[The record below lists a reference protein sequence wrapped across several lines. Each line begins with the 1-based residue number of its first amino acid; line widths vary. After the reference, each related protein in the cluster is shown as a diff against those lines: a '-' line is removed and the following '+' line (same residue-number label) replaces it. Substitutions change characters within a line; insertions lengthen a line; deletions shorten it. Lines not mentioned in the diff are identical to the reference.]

1 MRLRAATLLAAG
13 ALFATAGLGR
23 CEVLTASDAVR
34 ETLAR
39 DPKIALALAQAAER
53 EGQFFESRGLFD
65 PAFFFDSQLDF
76 RRQELA
82 GEVLKEES
90 KRRIQLE
97 LVDRFFT
104 NAAEDIDRFLADG
117 DIDESSL
124 LFGDTSQRTAD
135 GCGPTQTKVEIDLG
149 ADIEGNE
156 QGTIFLCLNAAEN
169 FGSVQSIAVSFG
181 EYIDENGTNHGPI
194 SLESLSTLRIFLRL
208 SQIAP
213 ELQEFQQELI
223 KLLND
228 QGRIALRIVRQVAEA
243 ARFARARLGRLPDE
257 QESIDF
263 QTSFGTRHRFRNGI
277 GLTPTLEL
285 RATEENFSGKLRIV
299 QFGDSTTSNLFTA
312 TARLAFD
319 FPLGKNRGRAA
330 VQAGERAAEANVRA
344 ARALAVQ
351 TASDQALET
360 LRAYWQLAAAQESE
374 KELERSL
381 AIRRQIDRA
390 VGDLIE
396 GHEMPAVERKRSSA
410 QVAQVQAQLAQARQQ
425 VATARLELARAI
437 GLAGETPQVADLSA
451 EPLAPYVELPA
462 LDGAAA
468 ASAVEKAMARR
479 ADLAANDSFV
489 EANRLLQ
496 EAARRNLRPDVT
508 LALNV
513 SFSGLEE
520 SFEDRF
526 YDAEGFWKAAS
537 GKTVGPSYGIAL
549 RFALPFGNNEAR
561 GRLLQAESN
570 LDSAEIERVDLARTI
585 GIKVHQAV
593 AALDRARREL
603 EQRASNLE
611 NQRKALESSLEL
623 LKAGDITV
631 IDTLTTEDQLTQS
644 TLAWIEAARAYAELQ
659 TQIRY
664 ETNTL
669 LGEPSFDA
677 NPRAL
682 ELRPFDEPVL

>member
-1 MRLRAATLLAAG
+1 VRIRAATLLAAG
-13 ALFATAGLGR
+13 VLLATAGVGR
-23 CEVLTASDAVR
+23 GEVLTAADAVR

-39 DPKIALALAQAAER
+39 DPKIALALAQVAER
-53 EGQFFESRGLFD
+53 EGQFFETGGLFD
-65 PAFFFDSQLDF
+65 PAFFLDSQIDY
-76 RRQELA
+76 RRQPLA
-82 GEVLKEES
+82 GEVLKEER

-97 LVDRFFT
+97 LVDRFFS
-104 NAAEDIDRFLADG
+104 NAARSINDFLPDG
-117 DIDESSL
+117 DIDETSL
-124 LFGDTSQRTAD
+124 LFLETSQRFVSQ
-135 GCGPTQTKVEIDLG
+135 CSPTQTQVVINLG
-149 ADIEGNE
+149 NDIEGND
-156 QGTIFLCLNAAEN
+156 QGTIFLCLNAAED
-169 FGSVQSIAVSFG
+169 FGSVQSIGLSLP
-181 EYIDENGTNHGPI
+181 ELENEKGPI
-194 SLESLSTLRIFLRL
+194 SLESLRTMLFFVRL
-208 SQIAP
+208 QGLTGP
-213 ELQEFQQELI
+213 LLDFQRETTA
-223 KLLND
+223 LLND

-263 QTSFGTRHRFRNGI
+263 QTSLGTRHRFRNGI

-299 QFGDSTTSNLFTA
+299 QFGDSTTANLFTA
-312 TARLAFD
+312 TARLALD
-319 FPLGKNRGRAA
+319 FPLGKNSGRAS
-330 VQAGERAAEANVRA
+330 VQASERAAEANLRA

-374 KELERSL
+374 RELERSL
-381 AIRRQIDRA
+381 EIRLRIDQA

-396 GHEMPAVERKRSSA
+396 GNEMPAVERKRSSA
-410 QVAQVQAQLAQARQQ
+410 QVAQVRTQLAQARQQ
-425 VATARLELARAI
+425 AATARLELARAI
-437 GLAGETPQVADLSA
+437 GIPGETSQVAEMSA

-468 ASAVEKAMARR
+468 TAAVAKAMARR
-479 ADLAANDSFV
+479 ADLAANESFV

-537 GKTVGPSYGIAL
+537 GKTVGPSYGVAL

-570 LDSAEIERVDLARTI
+570 LDSAEIEKVDLARTI
-585 GIKVHQAV
+585 GINVHQTV

-611 NQRKALESSLEL
+611 NQRKTLESSFEL
-623 LKAGDITV
+623 LKVGDITV
-631 IDTLTTEDQLTQS
+631 IDTLTTADQLTQA

-659 TQIRY
+659 TQLRY

-669 LGEPSFDA
+669 LGEPSYDA
-677 NPRAL
+677 DPRAL
-682 ELRPFDEPVL
+682 ELRSFDEPVL